1 MAEEQDRHLQTPG
14 EANRDKH
21 INFAAIE
28 EGDMD
33 PSSEANTTNNQNL
46 NDTTKTGGDNDFSLE
61 GSNMQTPEEHEK
73 DKKFKPASQDKGKV
87 QPSQT
92 ENEEAFPQHYTRSM
106 TPDDIKS
113 QKNSNLRV
121 SEDDNNK

>member
-1 MAEEQDRHLQTPG
+1 MAEEQDRHLQAPG

-21 INFAAIE
+21 INFLAIE

-46 NDTTKTGGDNDFSLE
+46 NDTTKTGGNNDFSLQ
-61 GSNMQTPEEHEK
+61 GSNMQTAEEDKK
-73 DKKFKPASQDKGKV
+73 DKAVNPSSQDKGKV

-92 ENEEAFPQHYTRSM
+92 ESEEFFPQHYTRSM

-113 QKNSNLRV
+113 QQNSNLRV
-121 SEDDNNK
+121 KDNEGK

>member
-1 MAEEQDRHLQTPG
+1 MAEEQDRHLQAPG

-21 INFAAIE
+21 INFVAIE

-61 GSNMQTPEEHEK
+61 GSNMQTPEEDKK
-73 DKKFKPASQDKGKV
+73 DKGTNPTSQDKGKV

-92 ENEEAFPQHYTRSM
+92 ENEDAFPQQYTRSM
-106 TPDDIKS
+106 TPEDIKS
-113 QKNSNLRV
+113 QENSNLHV
-121 SEDDNNK
+121 KDDDNNK